1 MASAEII
8 EEFNKNH
15 RSLKK
20 LKLLGTAERLTFVL
34 MMIDNRITDVGA
46 TAIARLLAQNPGI
59 ERLSLG
65 RTLSVPVNVLNP
77 NAGNQIGDDGCV
89 QLARMLSENTNLQRL
104 YLGGARRSYRL
115 ITFRP
120 LL

>member
-1 MASAEII
+1 
-8 EEFNKNH
+8 
-15 RSLKK
+15 
-20 LKLLGTAERLTFVL
+20 

-65 RTLSVPVNVLNP
+65 RTLSVPVNILNP